1 MRASAGLRLDYLS
14 AAEYQAAEWPDVLGI
29 ATFSAPPASSATPSV
44 SEVPVAAIS
53 MPPLLGTT
61 DVCEV
66 WRSELPVESGQ
77 RNRVRFRRSETLLF
91 GCIAFA
97 ESEIP
102 PADGSS
108 ALATATRQAYREIYA
123 TLDALGYP
131 HLLRIWNHLA
141 DINRDSH
148 GIERYR
154 QFNRARQEALHECGR
169 AVNGNVPA
177 ASALGAASG
186 SPLVVYFLASRAA
199 PSFIENPRQ
208 VSAYRYPPQY
218 GSHAPAFSRA
228 ALLRQRDSLM
238 LFISGTSSIVGH
250 RSLHVGDAAAQ
261 TRETLANIGALLEEA
276 NRLERAAHFSFAT
289 LACKVYVRRPEDLPA
304 IHAELQTAVALSTRV
319 IYLQADICRQD
330 LLVEIEATGL
340 SPLAGD
346 A

>member
-1 MRASAGLRLDYLS
+1 M
-14 AAEYQAAEWPDVLGI
+14 
-29 ATFSAPPASSATPSV
+29 
-44 SEVPVAAIS
+44 
-53 MPPLLGTT
+53 
-61 DVCEV
+61 
-66 WRSELPVESGQ
+66 
-77 RNRVRFRRSETLLF
+77 
-91 GCIAFA
+91 
-97 ESEIP
+97 
-102 PADGSS
+102 
-108 ALATATRQAYREIYA
+108 
-123 TLDALGYP
+123 
-131 HLLRIWNHLA
+131 
-141 DINRDSH
+141 
-148 GIERYR
+148 
-154 QFNRARQEALHECGR
+154 
-169 AVNGNVPA
+169 
-177 ASALGAASG
+177 
-186 SPLVVYFLASRAA
+186 VYFLASRAA